1 VSGSARVLVTG
12 AGGQV
17 GLDLLDVL
25 AGAVPPGG
33 DGEFEPDG
41 RPVDAN
47 EFDVLGLTHD
57 DLDVGDAVAARRA
70 VAVSQPD
77 VIVHLAAYTAVDRA
91 EEDAETCFRV
101 NAGGSAALSE
111 AAREFGAHLVVV
123 STDYVFDGEK
133 DSAYVEDDTPHPLN
147 VYGASKRAGELAC
160 RPEDTVVRTS
170 WVMGAR
176 GRTVVKVIAQ
186 RARAGETVRFVTD
199 QMGTVTLAADL
210 ARALVCVVRERP
222 GGVWHV
228 ANPPATT
235 WYEVAA
241 FVGAAMGRSEDFA
254 YPILTEDLS
263 PPPAAR
269 RPRRSDLSTLK
280 WTSHGWGELPNW
292 HDGVSRLV
300 RALEAS
306 A

>member
-1 VSGSARVLVTG
+1 VSGSVRVLVTG

-17 GLDLLDVL
+17 GLDVMDVL
-25 AGAVPPGG
+25 AGVVPPGG
-33 DGEFEPDG
+33 DGAFEPDG
-41 RPVDAN
+41 RPVGDN

-57 DLDVGDAVAARRA
+57 DLDVGDAVATRRA

-91 EEDAETCFRV
+91 ESDAETCFRV
-101 NAGGSAALSE
+101 NGGGTAALSE
-111 AAREFGAHLVVV
+111 AAREFGAHLVTV

-133 DSAYVEDDTPHPLN
+133 AGAYVEDDVPSPIN
-147 VYGASKRAGELAC
+147 VYGASKLAGELAC

-170 WVMGAR
+170 WVMGVR
-176 GRTVVKVIAQ
+176 GRSVVKVIAQ
-186 RARAGETVRFVTD
+186 RARSGETVRFVTD
-199 QMGTVTLAADL
+199 QTGTVTLAADL

-235 WYEVAA
+235 WFDVAA
-241 FVGAAMGRSEDFA
+241 FVGATLGRPEGFA
-254 YPILTEDLS
+254 VPILTEDLS

-280 WTSHGWGELPNW
+280 WASHGWGALPDW
-292 HDGVSRLV
+292 HDGVRRLV
-300 RALEAS
+300 HALEAP